1 MKDYI
6 PKLEEKIGF
15 GQIREMIANECING
29 LALRFVDEMG
39 FSSCYSDI
47 VCNLQQTEEF
57 RQILLLENSFPS
69 QDFFDLTDV
78 LMQLRTI
85 GSCIDIQSLFDLRC
99 SLRTVM
105 DCAIFFAHADED
117 GKYP

>member
-47 VCNLQQTEEF
+47 VCNLQPKN
-57 RQILLLENSFPS
+57 LGKSY
-69 QDFFDLTDV
+69 
-78 LMQLRTI
+78 
-85 GSCIDIQSLFDLRC
+85 C
-99 SLRTVM
+99 SKTVFHRKTFL
-105 DCAIFFAHADED
+105 I
-117 GKYP
+117 